1 MQKQKLVV
9 PVLDDPAQT
18 VPGAYHV
25 TMPVNPAKTRCTAT
39 TRDGNPCAK
48 WAVRGTA
55 LCLSHGGKTI
65 LKDLGL
71 LQQAANDDS
80 LYAQALGPE
89 IDTRYTNAL
98 QDAGEGVLQE
108 LGLLRM
114 LLVHVAQQLGGQLR
128 DGPEQVEPEL
138 LRLVKDSVDEIRKL
152 ELAQSRIR
160 VDNQYLTDADV
171 TLLLEALRNAVEHN
185 ITDLRV
191 RQTVLQDVA
200 RALRANDPRTR
211 RGHGARTPDAG
222 DPVRGEFP
230 HADTDGSRAAPIPIL
245 PVATPTRS

>member
-1 MQKQKLVV
+1 
-9 PVLDDPAQT
+9 
-18 VPGAYHV
+18 
-25 TMPVNPAKTRCTAT
+25 MPVNALKTRCTAT
-39 TRDGNPCAK
+39 PRNDRPCTK

-71 LQQAANDDS
+71 LQQSAGQAS
-80 LYAQALGPE
+80 MYSQALGAGV
-89 IDTRYTNAL
+89 DQDYTRAL

-108 LGLLRM
+108 LGLLR
-114 LLVHVAQQLGGQLR
+114 LLLHNVAQQLGDQLR
-128 DGPEQVEPEL
+128 GPTEAIDTEL
-138 LRLVKDSVDEIRKL
+138 LKLVKDTVDEIRKL

-200 RALRANDPRTR
+200 RAVRANDPRTR
-211 RGHGARTPDAG
+211 RGNGAGTPDAG
-222 DPVRGEFP
+222 DAVRSEL
-230 HADTDGSRAAPIPIL
+230 ADEDSDGSRPPPIPVL
-245 PVATPTRS
+245 PVATPARS